1 MSLTFRLDAAPP
13 IVVPHTPEYLSQF
26 LLSLYS
32 LVLTAGEEVECVRAG
47 LFHCSLSLTLPPTQ
61 PAPALPAV
69 DSESSS
75 GTAPTLLQRHLE
87 LCVMR
92 RGSQAVW
99 ESPLVTEQRSEA
111 FLCAR
116 RHAEEDAALGTV
128 WRLPPIDVMLLC
140 AGAVEALFSEEA
152 ATALPLRAFRRRAF
166 DLGEQRERV
175 RAGGE
180 PWTRLE
186 QLKLLSSLR
195 TQARSVDGEAM
206 TLQHKAVMDAFAAGE
221 LALGGEEE
229 EGAGSAGSGGAGS
242 GGGAGAAAAQA
253 EGQ

>member
-1 MSLTFRLDAAPP
+1 MSLSFCLDAAPP

-32 LVLTAGEEVECVRAG
+32 LLLAAGEEVECVRAG
-47 LFHCSLSLTLPPTQ
+47 LFHCSLSLTLPPAQ
-61 PAPALPAV
+61 PAPALPAI

-75 GTAPTLLQRHLE
+75 GTLPTPLQRHLE

-92 RGSQAVW
+92 RGSLAVW

-140 AGAVEALFSEEA
+140 AGAVETLFSEEA

-180 PWTRLE
+180 QWTRLE
-186 QLKLLSSLR
+186 QLKLLSTLR

-229 EGAGSAGSGGAGS
+229 EEGAGSAGSGG
-242 GGGAGAAAAQA
+242 GAGTAAALA
-253 EGQ
+253 EGP